1 MIPFVLGYNLFLGIN
16 VENYD
21 KEINIYSFSGET
33 DKTQEVQ
40 CPVLLFPARVLQGR
54 PDKPVVACRSLCSGP
69 QEFRA
74 EIIAYFS
81 L

>member
-1 MIPFVLGYNLFLGIN
+1 MIPFLLGYNLFLGIN

-21 KEINIYSFSGET
+21 KEIIIYSFSGKS

-40 CPVLLFPARVLQGR
+40 CPVLLFPAESYRGDLTN
-54 PDKPVVACRSLCSGP
+54 L
-69 QEFRA
+69 
-74 EIIAYFS
+74 